1 MKVNITVDL
10 LNDEGK
16 ALAVGDR
23 VLIRTK
29 NIEGLGVIKSIQLK
43 FLSVRMEDGN
53 SYTVLYKN
61 IIELI

>member
-16 ALAVGDR
+16 ALSVGDR

-29 NIEGLGVIKSIQLK
+29 NIGGIGVIKKIQLNS
-43 FLSVRMEDGN
+43 LSIKMEDGN
-53 SYTVLYKN
+53 SYTVVYKN

>member
-16 ALAVGDR
+16 ALPVGDR
-23 VLIRTK
+23 VLIRTQ
-29 NIEGLGVIKSIQLK
+29 NIGGIGVIKKIQLNS
-43 FLSVRMEDGN
+43 LSIKMEDGN
-53 SYTVLYKN
+53 SYTVVYKN